1 MNSHSFGFGEIQC
14 EEGDEGADVHQQ
26 GEDTQHVEGG
36 HEVDTIQLG
45 QLELTVRDLMCEMS
59 LSGVTSVQIL
69 GALFVQASGS
79 DTGAR
84 LSSTRWR
91 GASTG

>member
-59 LSGVTSVQIL
+59 LSGVTNSS
-69 GALFVQASGS
+69 VQASGS